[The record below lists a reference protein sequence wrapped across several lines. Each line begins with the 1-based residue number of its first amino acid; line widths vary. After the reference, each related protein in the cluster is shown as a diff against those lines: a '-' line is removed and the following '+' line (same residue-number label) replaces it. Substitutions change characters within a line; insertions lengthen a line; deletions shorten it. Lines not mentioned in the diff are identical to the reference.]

1 MTTTVEVLGFARGPD
16 WLPWAVQYFFLIG
29 VSCAAFFLSLPGLVW
44 RLPSWRTLSRLA
56 LLAALISGLTAPVAL
71 MADLHQPGRFINFYL
86 HPNFGSWMAWGSFFI
101 PLYVGSL
108 LLYAWL
114 CLRPTLLRLAQRG
127 GRLAVVYQRVSYG
140 GHDNRQAIGLAAL
153 AASLGAMLLL
163 LYTGMETM
171 VVSARVL
178 WNSPLVPLLFLST
191 ACVGGLGMTLL
202 VAALA
207 GRRDVAPALN
217 RGLALALAATFILL
231 AAWFAGA
238 LSGQA
243 SAAAKALT
251 ALALSRVWATTGVWF
266 LGTAAF
272 TLWLAVRSP
281 QSLWSTAL
289 LALHGAWLLRWIVF
303 IGGQSIPRMGST
315 WFDYSLGIGPDG
327 LLGIAGSLGLA
338 LFLYVVLTG
347 LIPWD
352 ERAEA

>member
-1 MTTTVEVLGFARGPD
+1 
-16 WLPWAVQYFFLIG
+16 
-29 VSCAAFFLSLPGLVW
+29 
-44 RLPSWRTLSRLA
+44 
-56 LLAALISGLTAPVAL
+56 
-71 MADLHQPGRFINFYL
+71 
-86 HPNFGSWMAWGSFFI
+86 
-101 PLYVGSL
+101 LYVGGL

-114 CLRPTLLRLAQRG
+114 CLRPTLLRMGQQGGR
-127 GRLAVVYQRVSYG
+127 GRLAAVYLRVAYG
-140 GHDNRQAIGLAAL
+140 GHDNRKAIGLAAL
-153 AASLGAMLLL
+153 AASLGATLLL

-217 RGLALALAATFILL
+217 RWLAIALAATFVLL
-231 AAWFAGA
+231 AAWFGSA

-243 SAAAKALT
+243 SAAAS
-251 ALALSRVWATTGVWF
+251 ALAALARSRVWSTTGGWF

-281 QSLWSTAL
+281 RALWSTAL

-303 IGGQSIPRMGST
+303 IGGQDIPRMGST
-315 WFDYSLGIGPDG
+315 WFDYSLGIGADG
-327 LLGIAGSLGLA
+327 LLGIVGSLGLA

-352 ERAEA
+352 ERADA